1 MKLITA
7 MVRPG
12 KLDDVMR
19 AATDAGCWSEVGAGV
34 VAEARDRSSDQ
45 VSARQR
51 GPHQARRSSHARG
64 SV

>member
-19 AATDAGCWSEVGAGV
+19 AATDAGCWSWQMTRSDG
-34 VAEARDRSSDQ
+34 VAETNW
-45 VSARQR
+45 
-51 GPHQARRSSHARG
+51 
-64 SV
+64 